1 MTIILYILHFLIS
14 LGMIAVILFQ
24 SEVGEGL
31 GFIGGGETAFYK
43 AKRQMEKGLKQAT
56 VVLAVLFMITS
67 ILIFVIH

>member
-1 MTIILYILHFLIS
+1 MIVILYILHFLIS

-31 GFIGGGETAFYK
+31 GFIGGGETTFYK

-56 VVLAVLFMITS
+56 VILAVLFMITS
-67 ILIFVIH
+67 VLIFVIH

>member
-1 MTIILYILHFLIS
+1 
-14 LGMIAVILFQ
+14 MIAVILFQ

-31 GFIGGGETAFYK
+31 GFIGGGETTFYK

-67 ILIFVIH
+67 VLIFVIH

>member
-1 MTIILYILHFLIS
+1 MAIVLYILHFLVSI
-14 LGMIAVILFQ
+14 GMIAVILFQ

-31 GFIGGGETAFYK
+31 GFIGGGETTFYK

-67 ILIFVIH
+67 VLIFVIH

>member
-1 MTIILYILHFLIS
+1 MTIVLYILHFLVSI
-14 LGMIAVILFQ
+14 GMIAVILFQ

-31 GFIGGGETAFYK
+31 GFIGGGETTFYK

-67 ILIFVIH
+67 VLIFVIH